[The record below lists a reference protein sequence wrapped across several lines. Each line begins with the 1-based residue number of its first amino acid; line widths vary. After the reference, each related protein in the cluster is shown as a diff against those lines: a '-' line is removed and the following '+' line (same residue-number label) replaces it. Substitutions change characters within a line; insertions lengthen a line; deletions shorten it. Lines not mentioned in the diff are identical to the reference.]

1 MATPITQTQPST
13 VQIGRSCAF
22 GRLTRLFYIA
32 WNDQALM
39 RFAPRKANGRLIPS
53 R

>member
-13 VQIGRSCAF
+13 VQTGRSCAF
-22 GRLTRLFYIA
+22 GRLARLFYIA

-39 RFAPRKANGRLIPS
+39 RLAPTRRMGD
-53 R
+53 